1 MSKFYSAWAHLIDP
15 KTGRF
20 KEINSQQQS
29 REAVGGRGEVGP
41 QGETGPAGATGLK
54 GETGAAGATGA
65 TGAAGPQGPAGE
77 TGADGATGPQ
87 GPAGETG
94 AAGPQGETGAA
105 GANGSDAALGFN
117 IISAS
122 FDASAGESF
131 SWATDKVSELG
142 VSGVTRVETGVFRI
156 DFETEFASNNY
167 TAVASAGAGNHTSSS
182 RAVSIDERTAQSC
195 TIRVER
201 TDTGSQQDEAYIALI
216 VLGM

>member
-29 REAVGGRGEVGP
+29 REAVGGGGGVGP
-41 QGETGPAGATGLK
+41 QGETGPAGATGPR

-87 GPAGETG
+87 GPT
-94 AAGPQGETGAA
+94 GETGAA

-131 SWATDKVSELG
+131 SWATDKISELG

-156 DFETEFASNNY
+156 DFETDFASNNY

-182 RAVSIDERTAQSC
+182 RAVSIDERTAESC

>member
-29 REAVGGRGEVGP
+29 REAVGGGGEVGP
-41 QGETGPAGATGLK
+41 QGETGPAGATGPR

-87 GPAGETG
+87 GPT
-94 AAGPQGETGAA
+94 GETGAA

-131 SWATDKVSELG
+131 SWATDKISELG

-156 DFETEFASNNY
+156 DFETDFASNNY

-182 RAVSIDERTAQSC
+182 RAVSIDERTAESC